1 MKNLIAVLLIAFFSI
16 SFIGDGNIGKAFPSV
31 EIKTLEGE
39 VIESSSFVDVGK
51 PTIVSFWS
59 TTCVPC
65 IKELNAINSKY
76 AEWKKETGLEVYAIS
91 TDDARFQARV
101 PLIASKK
108 KWQFPVLLDGFK
120 KLFTALGVSTNPY
133 TVVLDKTGKIV
144 YEHNSYVDGEEEE
157 LIKVIRG
164 L

>member
-1 MKNLIAVLLIAFFSI
+1 MRNLITLLLIAFFSI
-16 SFIGDGNIGKAFPSV
+16 SFVGDGNIGKIFPDV

-39 VIESSSFVDVGK
+39 VVETSSFVDIGN

-76 AEWKKETGLEVYAIS
+76 SEWKKETGLEVYAIS
-91 TDDARFQARV
+91 TDDARFQNRV
-101 PLIASKK
+101 PLIVSKK
-108 KWQFPVLLDGFK
+108 KWQFPVFFDEVK
-120 KLFTALGVSTNPY
+120 KLFTELGVSTNPY

-144 YEHNSYVDGEEEE
+144 YEHNSYIDGEEEE

>member
-39 VIESSSFVDVGK
+39 VIESSSFIDVGK

-76 AEWKKETGLEVYAIS
+76 TK
-91 TDDARFQARV
+91 
-101 PLIASKK
+101 
-108 KWQFPVLLDGFK
+108 
-120 KLFTALGVSTNPY
+120 
-133 TVVLDKTGKIV
+133 
-144 YEHNSYVDGEEEE
+144 
-157 LIKVIRG
+157 
-164 L
+164 

>member
-1 MKNLIAVLLIAFFSI
+1 MRNLIAVLLIAFFSI
-16 SFIGDGNIGKAFPSV
+16 SFIGDGNIGKVFPSV

-39 VIESSSFVDVGK
+39 VIESSSFVNIGK

-101 PLIASKK
+101 PVQAKIRRRSAAGRPADRIRARHQARYRADIYSRY
-108 KWQFPVLLDGFK
+108 PRY
-120 KLFTALGVSTNPY
+120 SRHSRH
-133 TVVLDKTGKIV
+133 VLDIV
-144 YEHNSYVDGEEEE
+144 S
-157 LIKVIRG
+157 I
-164 L
+164 